1 MVDSEKVLI
10 FAQAKKTNRNMKDL
24 KQFIGIYPVS
34 KTLRF
39 ELRPIGKT
47 QEWIE
52 KNRVLEND
60 ESKAADYP
68 VVKNLIDEYHK
79 VCIRESMKNVHLD
92 WNPLK
97 EAIEDYQKTKSDEAK
112 KRLEAEQAMMR
123 KQIAAAIKDFKH
135 YKELT
140 AATPSDLITSVLP
153 EFSDNEALKSF
164 RGFASYFIGFQE
176 NRNNIY
182 SAEAISTSVPYRLVH
197 DNFPKFLSNLEV
209 YDKIKAACP
218 EVIQQASEEMQ
229 PFLDGVMIDDI
240 FSLDFYNSLLTQDG
254 IDFFNRVIGGV
265 SEEGKQK
272 YRGINEFSNLYRQQ
286 HKDLE
291 GSRKAMTMIPLFKQ
305 ILSDRETLSYIPVQ
319 INTEEELVA
328 SVCKFYEHI
337 THFKRDGKTINV
349 LNELVALL
357 SKIDSYNPDGICVT
371 ASKLT
376 DISQKIFGTW
386 SIIEEKMKEKA
397 IQLYGDISVAKN
409 KKKVDAYLSRKA
421 YCLSDL
427 CFDDELHISQ
437 YFSDLPQVLNAV
449 NGYWLQ
455 FNEWCKSDEKQKFLN
470 NPTGTDIVKSLLD
483 AMMEICHKCS
493 VLVIPEEYEVDKSFY
508 NEFIPLYEE
517 LDTLFLLYNKV
528 RNYLTRK
535 PSDVKKFK
543 LNFESPS
550 LADGWDQNKE
560 RANKAILLFKDG
572 LSYLGI
578 MNAQNMPDI
587 NQQWPTDENHY
598 SKMIYK
604 LIPGPNKMLPKVFFS
619 KKGLDTF
626 NPSRHILR
634 IKEEETFKK
643 GSSNFKLADLHDLID
658 FYKDAINRHP
668 DWSKFNFQF
677 ADTKAYEDI
686 AGFYRDIANQAYKI
700 TFSDI
705 PVWQIN
711 DWINNGQLYLFQLYN
726 KDYAE
731 GAHGRKNLHTLYWEN
746 LFTEKNLSNL
756 VLKLNGQA
764 ELFCRPQ
771 SIKKPVSHKMGS
783 KMLNRRDKS
792 GMPIPESIYRS
803 LYQFYNGKKKESEL
817 TAAEK
822 QYMDQVIVKDVT
834 HEIIKDRRYTRQEYF
849 FHVPLTFNA
858 NAEGNE
864 YINENVLNYLKDN
877 PDVNIIGID
886 RGERHLI
893 YLTLINQR
901 GEILKQKTFNVVNS
915 YNYQAKLEQREKERD
930 EARKSWDSVGKIKD
944 LKEGFLSA
952 VIHEISKMMIENNA
966 IVVLEDLNF
975 GFKRGRFKVE
985 RQVYQKF
992 EKMLIDKLNYLSF
1005 KDREADEEGGI
1016 LRGYQMA
1023 QKFVSFQRLGKQSG
1037 FLFYIPAAYTSKI
1050 DPVTGFVNHFNF
1062 NDITNAEKRK
1072 EFLMKMER
1080 IEMRNGNIEFEFDYR
1095 KFKTF
1100 QTDYQNVWTVST
1112 YGKRIVMRI
1121 DDKGYKKMVDYEP
1134 TKDIIN
1140 AFKNKGIQLTE
1151 GSNLKA
1157 MIADIEANATNAG
1170 FFGTVLYAFQKTL
1183 QMRNSNAA
1191 TEEDFILSPV
1201 ARNGRYFCSTDEANK
1216 GRDEQGNWLSKL
1228 PVDADANGAYHIALK
1243 GLYLLRN
1250 PETKKIE
1257 NEKWLQF
1264 MVEKPYLE

>member
-1 MVDSEKVLI
+1 
-10 FAQAKKTNRNMKDL
+10 MKDL
-24 KQFIGIYPVS
+24 KQFIGIYPIS

-39 ELRPIGKT
+39 ELRPVGKT

-52 KNRVLEND
+52 KNKVLEND

-68 VVKNLIDEYHK
+68 VVKKLIDEYHK
-79 VCIRESMKNVHLD
+79 VCIRESLKNVHLD

-97 EAIEDYQKTKSDEAK
+97 EAIEDYQKTKSDEAQ
-112 KRLEAEQAMMR
+112 KRLEAEQTMMR
-123 KQIAAAIKDFKH
+123 KQIAASIKDFKH

-182 SAEAISTSVPYRLVH
+182 SPDAISTGVPYRLVH

-209 YDKIKAACP
+209 YNKIKATCP
-218 EVIQQASEEMQ
+218 EIIQQASEEMQ
-229 PFLDGVMIDDI
+229 PFLEGVMIDDI

-265 SEEGKQK
+265 SEDGMQK

-286 HKDLE
+286 HKDLA
-291 GSRKAMTMIPLFKQ
+291 GSKKAMTMIPLFKQ
-305 ILSDRETLSYIPVQ
+305 ILSDRDTLSYIPAQ
-319 INTEEELVA
+319 IETEEELVT
-328 SVCKFYEHI
+328 SITQFYEHI
-337 THFKRDGKTINV
+337 THFERDGKNINV
-349 LNELVALL
+349 LNELAALL
-357 SKIDSYNPDGICVT
+357 SKIDTYNPDGICVT
-371 ASKLT
+371 ANKLT
-376 DISQKIFGTW
+376 DISQKVFGKW
-386 SIIEEKMKEKA
+386 SIIEEKLKDKA
-397 IQLYGDISVAKN
+397 IQQYGDISVAKN

-427 CFDDELHISQ
+427 CFDDEFHISQ
-437 YFSDLPQVLNAV
+437 YFSDIPQTLNAID
-449 NGYWLQ
+449 GYWLQ
-455 FNEWCKSDEKQKFLN
+455 FNEWCKNEEKQKFLN
-470 NPTGTDIVKSLLD
+470 NPTGTDVVKSLLD
-483 AMMEICHKCS
+483 AMMELSHKCS
-493 VLVIPEEYEVDKSFY
+493 VLVMPEEYEVDKSFY

-578 MNAQNMPDI
+578 MNAQKMPDI

-619 KKGLDTF
+619 KKGLETF
-626 NPSRHILR
+626 NPSRHILK

-643 GSSNFKLADLHDLID
+643 GSPNFKLADLHDLID
-658 FYKDAINRHP
+658 FYKDAINCHP

-686 AGFYRDIANQAYKI
+686 GGFYRDIADRAYKI
-700 TFSDI
+700 AFSDI

-711 DWINNGQLYLFQLYN
+711 DWIDNGQLYLFQLYN
-726 KDYAE
+726 KDYAG

-746 LFTEKNLSNL
+746 LFTDENLNNL

-771 SIKKPVSHKMGS
+771 SIKKPVTHKMGS

-849 FHVPLTFNA
+849 FHVPITFNA

-864 YINENVLNYLKDN
+864 YINENVLNYLKNN
-877 PDVNIIGID
+877 PNVNIIGID

-952 VIHEISKMMIENNA
+952 VIHEISKMMIEHNA

-1005 KDREADEEGGI
+1005 KDREAGEEGGI

-1062 NDITNAEKRK
+1062 NDITNVEKRK
-1072 EFLMKMER
+1072 DFLMKMER

-1100 QTDYQNVWTVST
+1100 QTDYQNLWTVST
-1112 YGKRIVMRI
+1112 YGKRIVMQI
-1121 DDKGYKKMVDYEP
+1121 DDKGYKQMVDYEP
-1134 TKDIIN
+1134 TKEIIN

-1151 GSNLKA
+1151 GSDLKSL
-1157 MIADIEANATNAG
+1157 IADIEVTATNAS
-1170 FFGTVLYAFQKTL
+1170 FFSTLLYAFQKTL

-1191 TEEDFILSPV
+1191 TEEDYILSPV
-1201 ARNGRYFCSTDEANK
+1201 AKDGHYFCSIDEANK
-1216 GRDEQGNWLSKL
+1216 GKDAQGNWVSNL

-1250 PETKKIE
+1250 PEKKKIE

>member
-1 MVDSEKVLI
+1 
-10 FAQAKKTNRNMKDL
+10 MKDL

-39 ELRPIGKT
+39 ELRPVGKT

-68 VVKNLIDEYHK
+68 VVKKLIDEYHK
-79 VCIRESMKNVHLD
+79 VCIRESMKDVHLD
-92 WNPLK
+92 WAPLK
-97 EAIEDYQKTKSDEAK
+97 EAMEEYQKKKSDDAK
-112 KRLEAEQAMMR
+112 KRLEAEQTMMR
-123 KQIAAAIKDFKH
+123 KRIATAIKDFRH

-182 SAEAISTSVPYRLVH
+182 SPDAISTGVPYRLVH

-209 YDKIKAACP
+209 YDKIKATCP
-218 EVIQQASEEMQ
+218 EVIQQASEEIQ
-229 PFLDGVMIDDI
+229 PFLEGVMIDDI

-265 SEEGKQK
+265 SEEDKQK

-286 HKDLE
+286 HKELA
-291 GSRKAMTMIPLFKQ
+291 GSKKALTMIPLFKQ
-305 ILSDRETLSYIPVQ
+305 ILSDRDTLSYIPAQ
-319 INTEEELVA
+319 IETENELMT
-328 SVCKFYEHI
+328 SISQFYKHI
-337 THFKRDGKTINV
+337 TYFERDGKTINV

-357 SKIDSYNPDGICVT
+357 SKIDTYNPDGICVT
-371 ASKLT
+371 ANKLT
-376 DISQKIFGTW
+376 DISQKVFGKW
-386 SIIEEKMKEKA
+386 SIIEENLKEKA
-397 IQLYGDISVAKN
+397 VQQFCDISVAKN

-427 CFDDELHISQ
+427 CFDDEFHISQ
-437 YFSDLPQVLNAV
+437 YFSDLPQTLNAIE
-449 NGYWLQ
+449 GYWLQ
-455 FNEWCKSDEKQKFLN
+455 FNEWCKNDEKQKFLN
-470 NPTGTDIVKSLLD
+470 NPAGTEVVKSLLD
-483 AMMEICHKCS
+483 AMMELSHKCS
-493 VLVIPEEYEVDKSFY
+493 VLVMPEEYEVDKSFY

-543 LNFESPS
+543 LNFETPS

-578 MNAQNMPDI
+578 MNAQNMPNL
-587 NQQWPTDENHY
+587 NQKWSADESHY
-598 SKMIYK
+598 SKMVYK

-619 KKGLDTF
+619 KKGLDIF

-643 GSSNFKLADLHDLID
+643 GSPNFKLADLHDLID
-658 FYKDAINRHP
+658 FYKDGINRHP

-711 DWINNGQLYLFQLYN
+711 DWIDNGQLYLFQLYN

-746 LFTEKNLSNL
+746 LFTDENLSNL

-901 GEILKQKTFNVVNS
+901 GEILMQKTFNVVNS

-952 VIHEISKMMIENNA
+952 VIHEICKMMIENNA

-1005 KDREADEEGGI
+1005 KDREAEEDGGI

-1050 DPVTGFVNHFNF
+1050 DPITGFVNHFNF

-1100 QTDYQNVWTVST
+1100 QTDYQNLWTVST

-1121 DDKGYKKMVDYEP
+1121 DDKGYKQMVDYEP
-1134 TKDIIN
+1134 TKDIVN
-1140 AFKNKGIQLTE
+1140 TFKNKGIQLTE
-1151 GSNLKA
+1151 GSDLKA
-1157 MIADIEANATNAG
+1157 LIADIEANATNAG
-1170 FFGTVLYAFQKTL
+1170 FFNTLLYAFQKTL

-1191 TEEDFILSPV
+1191 TEEDFIFSPV
-1201 ARNGRYFCSTDEANK
+1201 ARDGRYFCSMDEANK
-1216 GRDEQGNWLSKL
+1216 GRDAQGNWVSKL
-1228 PVDADANGAYHIALK
+1228 PIDADANGAYHIALK

>member
-1 MVDSEKVLI
+1 MY
-10 FAQAKKTNRNMKDL
+10 NL

-39 ELRPIGKT
+39 ELRPVGKT

-68 VVKNLIDEYHK
+68 VVKSLIDEYHK

-92 WNPLK
+92 WAPLK
-97 EAIEDYQKTKSDEAK
+97 EAIEDYQKTKSEEAK

-123 KQIAAAIKDFKH
+123 KRIAAAIKDFRH

-153 EFSDNEALKSF
+153 EFSNNEALKSF

-182 SAEAISTSVPYRLVH
+182 SPDAISTGVPYRLVH

-209 YDKIKAACP
+209 YDKIKATCP
-218 EVIQQASEEMQ
+218 EVIQQASEEIQ
-229 PFLDGVMIDDI
+229 PFLEGVMIDDI

-286 HKDLE
+286 HKELA
-291 GSRKAMTMIPLFKQ
+291 GSKKALTMIPLFKQ
-305 ILSDRETLSYIPVQ
+305 ILSDRDTLSYIPVQ
-319 INTEEELVA
+319 IETENELVA
-328 SVCKFYEHI
+328 CVSQFYEHI
-337 THFKRDGKTINV
+337 THFERDGKTINV
-349 LNELVALL
+349 LNELVVLL

-371 ASKLT
+371 ANKLT
-376 DISQKIFGTW
+376 DISQKIFGKW
-386 SIIEEKMKEKA
+386 SIIEEKLKEKA
-397 IQLYGDISVAKN
+397 VLQFGDISVAKN

-427 CFDDELHISQ
+427 CFDDEYHISQ
-437 YFSDLPQVLNAV
+437 YFSDMLQTLNAIE
-449 NGYWLQ
+449 GYWMQ
-455 FNEWCKSDEKQKFLN
+455 FNEWCKNDEKQKFLN
-470 NPTGTDIVKSLLD
+470 NPTGTEVVKSLLD
-483 AMMEICHKCS
+483 AMMELCHKCS
-493 VLVIPEEYEVDKSFY
+493 VLVMPEEYEVDKSFY

-587 NQQWPTDENHY
+587 NQQWPKDDNHY
-598 SKMIYK
+598 SKMVYK

-643 GSSNFKLADLHDLID
+643 GSPNFKLADLHDLID
-658 FYKDAINRHP
+658 FYKDGINRHP

-677 ADTKAYEDI
+677 TDTESYEDI

-700 TFSDI
+700 SFSDI

-711 DWINNGQLYLFQLYN
+711 DWIDNGQLYLFQLYN

-746 LFTEKNLSNL
+746 LFTDENLTSL

-771 SIKKPVSHKMGS
+771 SIKKPVSHKVGS

-817 TAAEK
+817 TTAEK

-849 FHVPLTFNA
+849 FHVPITFNA

-952 VIHEISKMMIENNA
+952 VIHEICKMMIENNA

-1005 KDREADEEGGI
+1005 KDREAGEEGGI

-1080 IEMRNGNIEFEFDYR
+1080 IEMKNGHIEFEFDYR

-1100 QTDYQNVWTVST
+1100 QTDYQNLWTVST

-1121 DDKGYKKMVDYEP
+1121 DDKGYKQMVDYEP

-1140 AFKNKGIQLTE
+1140 AFKNKGIQLSE

-1157 MIADIEANATNAG
+1157 LIADIEANAANAG
-1170 FFGTVLYAFQKTL
+1170 FFSTLLYAFQKTL

-1201 ARNGRYFCSTDEANK
+1201 ARDGHHFCSTDEADK
-1216 GRDEQGNWLSKL
+1216 GRDEQGNWVSKL

-1250 PETKKIE
+1250 RETKRIE

>member
-1 MVDSEKVLI
+1 MV
-10 FAQAKKTNRNMKDL
+10 
-24 KQFIGIYPVS
+24 
-34 KTLRF
+34 
-39 ELRPIGKT
+39 
-47 QEWIE
+47 
-52 KNRVLEND
+52 
-60 ESKAADYP
+60 
-68 VVKNLIDEYHK
+68 
-79 VCIRESMKNVHLD
+79 
-92 WNPLK
+92 
-97 EAIEDYQKTKSDEAK
+97 
-112 KRLEAEQAMMR
+112 
-123 KQIAAAIKDFKH
+123 
-135 YKELT
+135 
-140 AATPSDLITSVLP
+140 
-153 EFSDNEALKSF
+153 
-164 RGFASYFIGFQE
+164 
-176 NRNNIY
+176 
-182 SAEAISTSVPYRLVH
+182 
-197 DNFPKFLSNLEV
+197 
-209 YDKIKAACP
+209 
-218 EVIQQASEEMQ
+218 
-229 PFLDGVMIDDI
+229 
-240 FSLDFYNSLLTQDG
+240 
-254 IDFFNRVIGGV
+254 
-265 SEEGKQK
+265 
-272 YRGINEFSNLYRQQ
+272 
-286 HKDLE
+286 
-291 GSRKAMTMIPLFKQ
+291 
-305 ILSDRETLSYIPVQ
+305 
-319 INTEEELVA
+319 
-328 SVCKFYEHI
+328 
-337 THFKRDGKTINV
+337 
-349 LNELVALL
+349 
-357 SKIDSYNPDGICVT
+357 
-371 ASKLT
+371 
-376 DISQKIFGTW
+376 
-386 SIIEEKMKEKA
+386 
-397 IQLYGDISVAKN
+397 
-409 KKKVDAYLSRKA
+409 
-421 YCLSDL
+421 
-427 CFDDELHISQ
+427 
-437 YFSDLPQVLNAV
+437 
-449 NGYWLQ
+449 
-455 FNEWCKSDEKQKFLN
+455 
-470 NPTGTDIVKSLLD
+470 
-483 AMMEICHKCS
+483 
-493 VLVIPEEYEVDKSFY
+493 
-508 NEFIPLYEE
+508 
-517 LDTLFLLYNKV
+517 
-528 RNYLTRK
+528 
-535 PSDVKKFK
+535 
-543 LNFESPS
+543 
-550 LADGWDQNKE
+550 
-560 RANKAILLFKDG
+560 
-572 LSYLGI
+572 
-578 MNAQNMPDI
+578 
-587 NQQWPTDENHY
+587 
-598 SKMIYK
+598 YK

-643 GSSNFKLADLHDLID
+643 GSPNFKLADLHDLID

-711 DWINNGQLYLFQLYN
+711 DWIDYGQLYLFQLYN

-746 LFTEKNLSNL
+746 LFTDENLSNL

-1005 KDREADEEGGI
+1005 KDREAGEEGGI

-1100 QTDYQNVWTVST
+1100 QTDYQNLWTVST

-1121 DDKGYKKMVDYEP
+1121 DDKGYKQMVDYES

-1151 GSNLKA
+1151 GSDIKA
-1157 MIADIEANATNAG
+1157 LIADIEANAANAS
-1170 FFGTVLYAFQKTL
+1170 FFSTLLYAFQKTL
-1183 QMRNSNAA
+1183 QMRNSNAV

-1201 ARNGRYFCSTDEANK
+1201 ARDGHYFCSTDEANK
-1216 GRDEQGNWLSKL
+1216 GKDAQDNWVSKL

-1264 MVEKPYLE
+1264 MVEKPYLA

>member
-1 MVDSEKVLI
+1 MKNL
-10 FAQAKKTNRNMKDL
+10 KK
-24 KQFIGIYPVS
+24 FIGVYPIS

-39 ELRPIGKT
+39 ELRPVGKT

-52 KNRVLEND
+52 KNKVLEND

-68 VVKNLIDEYHK
+68 VVKKLIDEYHK

-97 EAIEDYQKTKSDEAK
+97 EAIEEYQKTKSDEAK
-112 KRLEAEQAMMR
+112 KRLETEQTMMR
-123 KQIAAAIKDFKH
+123 KQIATAIKDFKH

-182 SAEAISTSVPYRLVH
+182 SPDAISTGVPYRLVH
-197 DNFPKFLSNLEV
+197 DNFPKFISNLEV
-209 YDKIKAACP
+209 YDKIKATCP

-229 PFLDGVMIDDI
+229 PFLEGVMIDDI

-265 SEEGKQK
+265 SEEDKQK
-272 YRGINEFSNLYRQQ
+272 YRGINELVNLYRHQ
-286 HKDLE
+286 HKDLA
-291 GSRKAMTMIPLFKQ
+291 GSKKAMTMIPLFKQ
-305 ILSDRETLSYIPVQ
+305 ILSDRDTLSYIPAQ
-319 INTEEELVA
+319 IETEEELVT
-328 SVCKFYEHI
+328 SITQFYEHI
-337 THFKRDGKTINV
+337 TYFERDGKTIDV
-349 LNELVALL
+349 LNELAALL
-357 SKIDSYNPDGICVT
+357 SKIDTYNPDGICVT
-371 ASKLT
+371 ANKLT
-376 DISQKIFGTW
+376 DISQKVFGKW
-386 SIIEEKMKEKA
+386 SIIEEKLKDKA
-397 IQLYGDISVAKN
+397 IQQYGDICVAKN
-409 KKKVDAYLSRKA
+409 KKKVDAFLSRKA

-427 CFDDELHISQ
+427 CFDDEFHISQ
-437 YFSDLPQVLNAV
+437 YFSDIPQTLNAID
-449 NGYWLQ
+449 GYWLQ
-455 FNEWCKSDEKQKFLN
+455 FNEWCKNEEKQKFLN
-470 NPTGTDIVKSLLD
+470 NPTGTDVVKSLLD
-483 AMMEICHKCS
+483 AMMELSHKCS
-493 VLVIPEEYEVDKSFY
+493 VLVMPEEYEVDKSFY

-550 LADGWDQNKE
+550 LANGWDQNKE
-560 RANKAILLFKDG
+560 MKNNAILLFKNG
-572 LSYLGI
+572 KSYLGVL
-578 MNAQNMPDI
+578 NAKNKAKIKNAKCDASS
-587 NQQWPTDENHY
+587 TSY
-598 SKMIYK
+598 KKMIYK
-604 LIPGPNKMLPKVFFS
+604 LLSDPSKDLPHKIFAKGNLDVYKPSEYILEGRESGKYKKGPNFD
-619 KKGLDTF
+619 KKF
-626 NPSRHILR
+626 
-634 IKEEETFKK
+634 
-643 GSSNFKLADLHDLID
+643 LHDFID
-658 FYKDAINRHP
+658 FYKAAIAIDP
-668 DWSKFNFQF
+668 DWSKFNFKY
-677 ADTKAYEDI
+677 TPTELYEDI
-686 AGFYRDIANQAYKI
+686 GSFFSEIKKQAYKI
-700 TFSDI
+700 SFTDI
-705 PVWQIN
+705 PESQVDEWVG
-711 DWINNGQLYLFQLYN
+711 NGQLYLFQLYN

-746 LFTEKNLSNL
+746 LFTDENLNNL

-771 SIKKPVSHKMGS
+771 SIKKPVSHKVGS

-849 FHVPLTFNA
+849 FHVPITFNA
-858 NAEGNE
+858 NADGNE
-864 YINENVLNYLKDN
+864 YINENVLNYLKGN

-966 IVVLEDLNF
+966 IVVLEDLNY

-1005 KDREADEEGGI
+1005 KDREAGEEGGI

-1072 EFLMKMER
+1072 DFLMKMER
-1080 IEMRNGNIEFEFDYR
+1080 IEMRNGDIEFEFDYR

-1100 QTDYQNVWTVST
+1100 QTDYQNLWTVST
-1112 YGKRIVMRI
+1112 YGKRIVMRM
-1121 DDKGYKKMVDYEP
+1121 DDKGYKQMVDYEP
-1134 TKDIIN
+1134 TKEIIN
-1140 AFKNKGIQLTE
+1140 IFKKKGIQLTE
-1151 GSNLKA
+1151 GSDLKVL
-1157 MIADIEANATNAG
+1157 IADIEANTVNAS
-1170 FFGTVLYAFQKTL
+1170 FFNTLLYAFQKTL

-1191 TEEDFILSPV
+1191 TEEDYILSPV
-1201 ARNGRYFCSTDEANK
+1201 AKDGHYFCSTEEANK
-1216 GRDEQGNWLSKL
+1216 GRDTQGNWVSRL

>member
-1 MVDSEKVLI
+1 
-10 FAQAKKTNRNMKDL
+10 MKNL

-39 ELRPIGKT
+39 ELKPVGRT

-60 ESKAADYP
+60 ENKAADYP
-68 VVKNLIDEYHK
+68 VVKKLIDEYHK
-79 VCIRESMKNVHLD
+79 VCIRESLKNVHLD
-92 WNPLK
+92 WAPLK
-97 EAIEDYQKTKSDEAK
+97 DTIEEYQKTKSDEAK

-123 KQIAAAIKDFKH
+123 KQIATAIKDFKH

-164 RGFASYFIGFQE
+164 QGFASYFIGFQE

-182 SAEAISTSVPYRLVH
+182 SPDAISTGVPYRLVH

-209 YDKIKAACP
+209 YEKIKATCP

-229 PFLDGVMIDDI
+229 PFLEGVMIDDV

-286 HKDLE
+286 HKELAV
-291 GSRKAMTMIPLFKQ
+291 SKKALTMIPLFKQ
-305 ILSDRETLSYIPVQ
+305 ILSDRDTLSYIPDQ
-319 INTEEELVA
+319 IGTEEELVA
-328 SVCKFYEHI
+328 SICQFYEHI
-337 THFKRDGKTINV
+337 THFEHDGKTINV

-357 SKIDSYNPDGICVT
+357 SKIDTYNPDGICVS
-371 ASKLT
+371 ANKLT
-376 DISQKIFGTW
+376 DISQKVFGKW
-386 SIIEEKMKEKA
+386 SVIEEKLKEKA
-397 IQLYGDISVAKN
+397 VLQFGDISVAKN

-421 YCLSDL
+421 YCLSEL
-427 CFDDELHISQ
+427 CFDDGNN
-437 YFSDLPQVLNAV
+437 FSRYYSELPQTLNAIC
-449 NGYWLQ
+449 GYWVQ
-455 FNEWCKSDEKQKFLN
+455 FNEWCKSEEKQKFLN
-470 NPTGTDIVKSLLD
+470 NQTGTEVVKNLLD
-483 AMMEICHKCS
+483 AMMELCHKCS

-578 MNAQNMPDI
+578 MNAQNMPNL
-587 NQQWPTDENHY
+587 NQKWTTDESHY
-598 SKMIYK
+598 SKMVYK

-626 NPSRHILR
+626 NPSKHILR

-643 GSSNFKLADLHDLID
+643 GSPNFRLADLHDLID

-700 TFSDI
+700 TFSNI
-705 PVWQIN
+705 PVRQIN
-711 DWINNGQLYLFQLYN
+711 DWIDNGQLYLFQLYN

-746 LFTEKNLSNL
+746 LFTDENLSNL

-864 YINENVLNYLKDN
+864 YINENVLSYLKDN

-1005 KDREADEEGGI
+1005 KDCEPGEEGGI

-1072 EFLMKMER
+1072 DFLMMMER
-1080 IEMRNGNIEFEFDYR
+1080 IEMRNGNIEFTFDYR

-1100 QTDYQNVWTVST
+1100 QTDYQNLWTVST
-1112 YGKRIVMRI
+1112 FGKRIVMRI
-1121 DDKGYKKMVDYEP
+1121 DDKGYKQMVDYEP
-1134 TKDIIN
+1134 TKDIVN
-1140 AFKNKGIQLTE
+1140 TFKSKDIQLTE
-1151 GSNLKA
+1151 GSDLKA
-1157 MIADIEANATNAG
+1157 LIADVEANAANAS
-1170 FFGTVLYAFQKTL
+1170 FFSTLLYAFQKTL

-1201 ARNGRYFCSTDEANK
+1201 ARDGHHFCSTDEANK
-1216 GRDEQGNWLSKL
+1216 GKDAQGNWVSKL

-1250 PETKKIE
+1250 PETKIIE

-1264 MVEKPYLE
+1264 MVEKPYLV

>member
-1 MVDSEKVLI
+1 ME
-10 FAQAKKTNRNMKDL
+10 NL

-39 ELRPIGKT
+39 ELRPVGKT

-52 KNRVLEND
+52 KYKVLEND

-68 VVKNLIDEYHK
+68 VVKKLIDEYHK
-79 VCIRESMKNVHLD
+79 VCIRESMKNVRLD
-92 WNPLK
+92 WGPLK

-112 KRLEAEQAMMR
+112 KRLETEQAMMR

-182 SAEAISTSVPYRLVH
+182 SSDAISTSVPYRLVH

-209 YDKIKAACP
+209 YNKIKATCP
-218 EVIQQASEEMQ
+218 EIIQQASEEMQ
-229 PFLDGVMIDDI
+229 PFLEGVMIDDI

-272 YRGINEFSNLYRQQ
+272 YRGINELVNLYRQQ
-286 HKDLE
+286 HKEFE
-291 GSRKAMTMIPLFKQ
+291 GSKKAMTMIPLFKQ
-305 ILSDRETLSYIPVQ
+305 ILSDRDTLSYIPAQ
-319 INTEEELVA
+319 IVTEEELVA
-328 SVCKFYEHI
+328 SINQFYEHI
-337 THFKRDGKTINV
+337 THFERDGKVINI

-357 SKIDSYNPDGICVT
+357 SKIDTYNPDGICVT
-371 ASKLT
+371 ANKLT
-376 DISQKIFGTW
+376 DISQKIFGKW
-386 SIIEEKMKEKA
+386 SIIEEKLKDKA
-397 IQLYGDISVAKN
+397 IQQYGDISVAKN

-421 YCLSDL
+421 YSLSDL
-427 CFDDELHISQ
+427 CLDGEFHISR
-437 YFSDLPQVLNAV
+437 YFSDTPQTLNAI

-455 FNEWCKSDEKQKFLN
+455 FNEWCKNEEKQKFLN
-470 NPTGTDIVKSLLD
+470 NPAGTDVVKSLLD
-483 AMMEICHKCS
+483 AMMELSHKCS
-493 VLVIPEEYEVDKSFY
+493 VLVMPEEYEVDKGFY

-578 MNAQNMPDI
+578 MNAQNMPNL
-587 NQQWPTDENHY
+587 NQKWSTDESHY
-598 SKMIYK
+598 HKMVYK

-619 KKGLDTF
+619 KKGLETF

-643 GSSNFKLADLHDLID
+643 GSPNFKLADLHDLID

-668 DWSKFNFQF
+668 DWSKFNFKF
-677 ADTKAYEDI
+677 ADTKTYEDI

-705 PVWQIN
+705 PVRQIN
-711 DWINNGQLYLFQLYN
+711 EWVDNGQLYLFQLYN

-746 LFTEKNLSNL
+746 LFTDENLNNL

-771 SIKKPVSHKMGS
+771 SIKKPVSHQMGS

-817 TAAEK
+817 TAEEK

-849 FHVPLTFNA
+849 FHVPITFNA

-915 YNYQAKLEQREKERD
+915 YNYQAKLQQREKERV

-1005 KDREADEEGGI
+1005 KDRQASEDGGI

-1062 NDITNAEKRK
+1062 NDISNAEKRK

-1100 QTDYQNVWTVST
+1100 QTDYQNLWTVST

-1121 DDKGYKKMVDYEP
+1121 DDKGYKQMVDYEP
-1134 TKDIIN
+1134 TKEIIN
-1140 AFKNKGIQLTE
+1140 VFKNKGIQLTE
-1151 GSNLKA
+1151 GSDLKA
-1157 MIADIEANATNAG
+1157 LISDFEANTVNAS
-1170 FFGTVLYAFQKTL
+1170 FFNTLLYAFQKTL

-1191 TEEDFILSPV
+1191 TEEDYILSPV
-1201 ARNGRYFCSTDEANK
+1201 ARDGHYFCSTDEANK
-1216 GRDEQGNWLSKL
+1216 GKDALGNWVSRL

>member
-1 MVDSEKVLI
+1 ME
-10 FAQAKKTNRNMKDL
+10 NL

-39 ELRPIGKT
+39 ELRPVGKT

-52 KNRVLEND
+52 KNKVLDND

-68 VVKNLIDEYHK
+68 VVKKLIDEYHK

-92 WNPLK
+92 WGPLK

-112 KRLEAEQAMMR
+112 KRLEAEQTMMR

-182 SAEAISTSVPYRLVH
+182 SSDAISTSVPYRLVH

-209 YDKIKAACP
+209 YNKIKATCP
-218 EVIQQASEEMQ
+218 EIIQQASEEMQ
-229 PFLDGVMIDDI
+229 PFLEGVMIDDI

-272 YRGINEFSNLYRQQ
+272 YRGINELVNLYRQQ
-286 HKDLE
+286 HKELE
-291 GSRKAMTMIPLFKQ
+291 GSKKAMTMIPLFKQ
-305 ILSDRETLSYIPVQ
+305 ILSDRDTLSYIPAQ
-319 INTEEELVA
+319 IVTEEELVA
-328 SVCKFYEHI
+328 SINQFYERI
-337 THFKRDGKTINV
+337 THFERDGKTINI

-357 SKIDSYNPDGICVT
+357 SKIDTYNPDGICVT
-371 ASKLT
+371 ANKLT
-376 DISQKIFGTW
+376 DISQKIFGKW
-386 SIIEEKMKEKA
+386 SIIEEKLKDKA
-397 IQLYGDISVAKN
+397 IQQYGDITVAKN

-421 YCLSDL
+421 YSLSDL
-427 CFDDELHISQ
+427 CLDGEFHISR
-437 YFSDLPQVLNAV
+437 YFSDTPQTLNAI

-455 FNEWCKSDEKQKFLN
+455 FNEWCKNEEKQKFLN
-470 NPTGTDIVKSLLD
+470 NPAGTDVVKSLLD
-483 AMMEICHKCS
+483 AMMELSHKCS
-493 VLVIPEEYEVDKSFY
+493 VLVMPEEYEVDKSFY

-543 LNFESPS
+543 LNFESPT
-550 LADGWDQNKE
+550 LANGWDQNKE
-560 RANKAILLFKDG
+560 MKNNAILLFKDG
-572 LSYLGI
+572 KSYLGVL
-578 MNAQNMPDI
+578 NAKNKAKIKQTKRDASS
-587 NQQWPTDENHY
+587 TSY
-598 SKMIYK
+598 KKMIYK
-604 LIPGPNKMLPKVFFS
+604 LLSDPSKDLPHKIFAKGNYDFYKPS
-619 KKGLDTF
+619 EYILEGRESGKYKKGPTF
-626 NPSRHILR
+626 D
-634 IKEEETFKK
+634 KK
-643 GSSNFKLADLHDLID
+643 FLHDFID
-658 FYKDAINRHP
+658 FYKAAIAIDP
-668 DWSKFNFQF
+668 DWSKFNFKY
-677 ADTKAYEDI
+677 TPTELYEDI
-686 AGFYRDIANQAYKI
+686 GSFFSEIKKQAYKI
-700 TFSDI
+700 SFTDI
-705 PVWQIN
+705 PESQV
-711 DWINNGQLYLFQLYN
+711 DEWIDNGQLYLFQLYN

-746 LFTEKNLSNL
+746 LFTDENLNNL

-849 FHVPLTFNA
+849 FHVPITFNA

-901 GEILKQKTFNVVNS
+901 GEILEQKTFNVVNS
-915 YNYQAKLEQREKERD
+915 YNYQTKLQQREKERD

-1005 KDREADEEGGI
+1005 KDREASEEGGI

-1062 NDITNAEKRK
+1062 NDISNAEKRK

-1100 QTDYQNVWTVST
+1100 QTDYQNLWTVST

-1121 DDKGYKKMVDYEP
+1121 DDKGYKQMVDYEP
-1134 TKDIIN
+1134 TKEIIN
-1140 AFKNKGIQLTE
+1140 VFKNKGIQLTE
-1151 GSNLKA
+1151 GSDLKA
-1157 MIADIEANATNAG
+1157 LISEFEANTVNAS
-1170 FFGTVLYAFQKTL
+1170 FFNALLYAFQKTL

-1191 TEEDFILSPV
+1191 AEEDYILSPV
-1201 ARNGRYFCSTDEANK
+1201 ARDGHYFCSTDEANK
-1216 GRDEQGNWLSKL
+1216 GKDALGNWVSRL

>member
-1 MVDSEKVLI
+1 
-10 FAQAKKTNRNMKDL
+10 MKNL
-24 KQFIGIYPVS
+24 KQFIGVYPIS

-39 ELRPIGKT
+39 ELRPVGKT

-52 KNRVLEND
+52 KNKVLEND

-68 VVKNLIDEYHK
+68 VVKKLIDEYHK

-97 EAIEDYQKTKSDEAK
+97 EAIEEYQKTKSDEAK
-112 KRLEAEQAMMR
+112 KRLETEQTMMR
-123 KQIAAAIKDFKH
+123 KQIATAIKDFKH

-182 SAEAISTSVPYRLVH
+182 SPDAISTGVPYRLVH

-209 YDKIKAACP
+209 YDKIKATCP

-229 PFLDGVMIDDI
+229 PFLEGVMIDDI

-265 SEEGKQK
+265 SEEDKQK
-272 YRGINEFSNLYRQQ
+272 YRGINELVNLYRQQ
-286 HKDLE
+286 HKDLA
-291 GSRKAMTMIPLFKQ
+291 GSKRAMTMIPLFKQ
-305 ILSDRETLSYIPVQ
+305 ILSDRDTLSYIPAQ
-319 INTEEELVA
+319 IETEEELVT
-328 SVCKFYEHI
+328 SITQFYEHI
-337 THFKRDGKTINV
+337 THFERDGKTIDV
-349 LNELVALL
+349 LNELAALL
-357 SKIDSYNPDGICVT
+357 SKIDTYNPDGICVT
-371 ASKLT
+371 ANKLT
-376 DISQKIFGTW
+376 DISQKVFGKW
-386 SIIEEKMKEKA
+386 SIIEEKLKDKA
-397 IQLYGDISVAKN
+397 IQQYGDISVAKN

-427 CFDDELHISQ
+427 CFDDEFHISQ
-437 YFSDLPQVLNAV
+437 YFSDIPPTLNAID
-449 NGYWLQ
+449 GYWLQ
-455 FNEWCKSDEKQKFLN
+455 FNEWCKNEEKQKFLN
-470 NPTGTDIVKSLLD
+470 NPTGTDVVKSLLD
-483 AMMEICHKCS
+483 AMMELSHKCS
-493 VLVIPEEYEVDKSFY
+493 VLVMPEEYEVDKSFY
-508 NEFIPLYEE
+508 NVFIPLYEE

-550 LADGWDQNKE
+550 LANGWDQNKE
-560 RANKAILLFKDG
+560 MKNNAILLFKNG
-572 LSYLGI
+572 KSYLGVL
-578 MNAQNMPDI
+578 NAKNKAKIKNAKCDASS
-587 NQQWPTDENHY
+587 TSY
-598 SKMIYK
+598 KKMIYK
-604 LIPGPNKMLPKVFFS
+604 LLSDPSKDLPHKIFAKGNLDVYKPS
-619 KKGLDTF
+619 EYILEGRESGKYKKG
-626 NPSRHILR
+626 PS
-634 IKEEETFKK
+634 FDKK
-643 GSSNFKLADLHDLID
+643 FLYDFID
-658 FYKDAINRHP
+658 FYKAAIAIDP
-668 DWSKFNFQF
+668 DWSKFNFKY
-677 ADTKAYEDI
+677 TPTELYEDI
-686 AGFYRDIANQAYKI
+686 GSFFSEIKKQAYKI
-700 TFSDI
+700 SFTDI
-705 PVWQIN
+705 PESQVDEWVG
-711 DWINNGQLYLFQLYN
+711 NGQLYLFQLYN

-746 LFTEKNLSNL
+746 LFTDENLNNL

-771 SIKKPVSHKMGS
+771 SIKKPVSHKVGS

-849 FHVPLTFNA
+849 FHVPITFNA
-858 NAEGNE
+858 NADGNE
-864 YINENVLNYLKDN
+864 YINENVLNYLKGN

-966 IVVLEDLNF
+966 IVVLEDLNY

-1005 KDREADEEGGI
+1005 KDREAGEEGGI

-1072 EFLMKMER
+1072 DFLMKMER
-1080 IEMRNGNIEFEFDYR
+1080 IEMRNGDIEFEFDYR

-1100 QTDYQNVWTVST
+1100 QTDYQNLWTVST
-1112 YGKRIVMRI
+1112 YGKRIVMRM
-1121 DDKGYKKMVDYEP
+1121 DDKGYKQMVDYEP
-1134 TKDIIN
+1134 TKEIIN
-1140 AFKNKGIQLTE
+1140 VFKKKGIQLTE
-1151 GSNLKA
+1151 GSDLKVL
-1157 MIADIEANATNAG
+1157 IADIEANTVNAS
-1170 FFGTVLYAFQKTL
+1170 FFNTLLYAFQKTL

-1191 TEEDFILSPV
+1191 TEEDYILSPV
-1201 ARNGRYFCSTDEANK
+1201 AKDGHYFCSTEEANK
-1216 GRDEQGNWLSKL
+1216 GRDTQGNWVSKL
-1228 PVDADANGAYHIALK
+1228 PVDADGNGAYHIALK

-1250 PETKKIE
+1250 PEKKKIE

-1264 MVEKPYLE
+1264 MVQKPYLE

>member
-1 MVDSEKVLI
+1 ME
-10 FAQAKKTNRNMKDL
+10 NL

-39 ELRPIGKT
+39 ELRPVGKT

-52 KNRVLEND
+52 KYKVLEND

-68 VVKNLIDEYHK
+68 VVKKLIDEYHK
-79 VCIRESMKNVHLD
+79 VCIRESMKNVRLD
-92 WNPLK
+92 WGPLK

-112 KRLEAEQAMMR
+112 KRLETEQAMMR

-182 SAEAISTSVPYRLVH
+182 SSDAISTSVPYRLVH

-209 YDKIKAACP
+209 YNKIEATCP
-218 EVIQQASEEMQ
+218 EIIQQASEEMQ
-229 PFLDGVMIDDI
+229 PFLEGVMIDDI

-272 YRGINEFSNLYRQQ
+272 YRGINELVNLYRQQ
-286 HKDLE
+286 HKEFE
-291 GSRKAMTMIPLFKQ
+291 GSKKAMTMIPLFKQ
-305 ILSDRETLSYIPVQ
+305 ILSDRDTLSYIPAQ
-319 INTEEELVA
+319 IVTEEELVA
-328 SVCKFYEHI
+328 SINQFYEHI
-337 THFKRDGKTINV
+337 THFERDGKVINI
-349 LNELVALL
+349 LNDLVALL
-357 SKIDSYNPDGICVT
+357 SKIDTYNPDGICVT
-371 ASKLT
+371 ANKLT
-376 DISQKIFGTW
+376 DISQKIYGKW
-386 SIIEEKMKEKA
+386 SIIEEKLKDKA
-397 IQLYGDISVAKN
+397 ILQYGDISVAKN

-421 YCLSDL
+421 YSLSDL
-427 CFDDELHISQ
+427 CLDGEFHISR
-437 YFSDLPQVLNAV
+437 YFSDTPQTLNAI

-455 FNEWCKSDEKQKFLN
+455 FNEWCKNEEKQKFLN
-470 NPTGTDIVKSLLD
+470 NPAGTDVVKSLLD
-483 AMMEICHKCS
+483 AMMELSHKCS
-493 VLVIPEEYEVDKSFY
+493 VLVMPEEYEVDKGFY

-578 MNAQNMPDI
+578 MNAQNMPNL
-587 NQQWPTDENHY
+587 NQKWSTDESHY
-598 SKMIYK
+598 HKMVYK

-619 KKGLDTF
+619 KKGLETF

-643 GSSNFKLADLHDLID
+643 GSPSFKLADLHDLID

-668 DWSKFNFQF
+668 DWSKFNFKF
-677 ADTKAYEDI
+677 ADTKTYEDI
-686 AGFYRDIANQAYKI
+686 AGFYRDIANQAYRI

-705 PVWQIN
+705 PVRQIN
-711 DWINNGQLYLFQLYN
+711 EWIDNGQLYLFQLYN

-746 LFTEKNLSNL
+746 LFTDENLSNL

-817 TAAEK
+817 TAEEK

-849 FHVPLTFNA
+849 FHVPITFNA

-915 YNYQAKLEQREKERD
+915 YNYQAKLQQREKERV

-1005 KDREADEEGGI
+1005 KDRQASEDGGI

-1062 NDITNAEKRK
+1062 NDISNAEKRK

-1100 QTDYQNVWTVST
+1100 QTDYQNLWTVST

-1121 DDKGYKKMVDYEP
+1121 DDKGYKQMVDYEP
-1134 TKDIIN
+1134 TKEIIN
-1140 AFKNKGIQLTE
+1140 VFKNKGIQLTE
-1151 GSNLKA
+1151 GSDLKA
-1157 MIADIEANATNAG
+1157 LISDFEANTVNAS
-1170 FFGTVLYAFQKTL
+1170 FFNTLLYAFQKTL

-1191 TEEDFILSPV
+1191 TEEDYILSPV
-1201 ARNGRYFCSTDEANK
+1201 ARDGHYFCSIDEANK
-1216 GRDEQGNWLSKL
+1216 GRDTQGDWVSRL

-1250 PETKKIE
+1250 QETKKIE

>member
-1 MVDSEKVLI
+1 
-10 FAQAKKTNRNMKDL
+10 MKDL

-39 ELRPIGKT
+39 ELRPVGKT

-60 ESKAADYP
+60 EIKAADYP
-68 VVKNLIDEYHK
+68 VVKKLIDEYHK

-92 WNPLK
+92 WSPLK

-112 KRLEAEQAMMR
+112 KRLEAEQTMMR
-123 KQIAAAIKDFKH
+123 KQIATAIKDFKH

-182 SAEAISTSVPYRLVH
+182 SPDAISTGVPYRLVH
-197 DNFPKFLSNLEV
+197 ENFPKFLSNLEV
-209 YDKIKAACP
+209 YDKIKTTCP
-218 EVIQQASEEMQ
+218 EVIQQASEEMK
-229 PFLDGVMIDDI
+229 PFLEGVMIDDI

-286 HKDLE
+286 HTELT
-291 GSRKAMTMIPLFKQ
+291 GSKKTITMIPLFKQ
-305 ILSDRETLSYIPVQ
+305 ILSDRETLSYIPEQ
-319 INTEEELVA
+319 IKTDKELEA
-328 SVCKFYEHI
+328 SICQFHNHMSSCEI
-337 THFKRDGKTINV
+337 DGKKVNV
-349 LNELVALL
+349 VRNLSVLL
-357 SKIDSYNPDGICVT
+357 QVIDVYRPDGICI
-371 ASKLT
+371 AANKLSEV
-376 DISQKIFGTW
+376 SQKVFGKW
-386 SIIEEKMKEKA
+386 NYIEEKLKERA
-397 IQLYGDISVAKN
+397 VELYGDISVAKN
-409 KKKVDAYLSRKA
+409 KKKIDAFLSRKA
-421 YCLSDL
+421 YSLSDL
-427 CFDDELHISQ
+427 CFDDEFRFSL
-437 YFSDLPQVLNAV
+437 YFSDLEQIINAI
-449 NGYWLQ
+449 NGHWVQ
-455 FNEWCKSDEKQKFLN
+455 FIMWCDNDEKQKFLN
-470 NPTGTDIVKSLLD
+470 NPMGTEVVKSLLD
-483 AMMEICHKCS
+483 AFMELCHKCS
-493 VLVIPEEYEVDKSFY
+493 VLVVPEEYEVDKSFY

-528 RNYLTRK
+528 RNYLTQK

-543 LNFESPS
+543 LNFETPS

-578 MNAQNMPDI
+578 MNAQNMPNL
-587 NQQWPTDENHY
+587 NQKWPADESHY
-598 SKMIYK
+598 SKMVYK

-643 GSSNFKLADLHDLID
+643 GSPNFKLADLHDLID
-658 FYKDAINRHP
+658 FYKDAIDRHP
-668 DWSKFNFQF
+668 DWSKFNFLF
-677 ADTKAYEDI
+677 ADTNAYEDI
-686 AGFYRDIANQAYKI
+686 AAFYRDIANQAYKI

-711 DWINNGQLYLFQLYN
+711 DWIDNGQLYLFQLYN

-746 LFTEKNLSNL
+746 LFTDENLSNL

-1005 KDREADEEGGI
+1005 KDREAGEEGGI

-1023 QKFVSFQRLGKQSG
+1023 QKFISFQRLGKQSG

-1080 IEMRNGNIEFEFDYR
+1080 IEMKNGNIEFTFDYR

-1100 QTDYQNVWTVST
+1100 QTDYQNLWTVST
-1112 YGKRIVMRI
+1112 FGKRIVMRI
-1121 DDKGYKKMVDYEP
+1121 DDKGYKQMLDYEP
-1134 TKDIIN
+1134 TKDIVN
-1140 AFKNKGIQLTE
+1140 VFKNKGIQLAE

-1157 MIADIEANATNAG
+1157 LIADIEANAANAS
-1170 FFGTVLYAFQKTL
+1170 FFNTLLYAFQKTL
-1183 QMRNSNAA
+1183 QMRNSDAA

-1201 ARNGRYFCSTDEANK
+1201 ARDGHQFCSTDEANK
-1216 GRDEQGNWLSKL
+1216 GKDAQGNWVSKL

>member
-1 MVDSEKVLI
+1 
-10 FAQAKKTNRNMKDL
+10 MKDL

-39 ELRPIGKT
+39 ELRPVGKT

-68 VVKNLIDEYHK
+68 VVKKLIDEYHK

-92 WNPLK
+92 WAPLK
-97 EAIEDYQKTKSDEAK
+97 EAIEEYQKTKSDDAK

-123 KQIAAAIKDFKH
+123 KRIATAIKDFRH

-182 SAEAISTSVPYRLVH
+182 SPDAISTGVPYRLVH

-209 YDKIKAACP
+209 YDKIKATCP
-218 EVIQQASEEMQ
+218 EVIQQASEEIQ
-229 PFLDGVMIDDI
+229 PFLEGVMIDDI

-286 HKDLE
+286 HKELA
-291 GSRKAMTMIPLFKQ
+291 GSKKALTMIPLFKQ
-305 ILSDRETLSYIPVQ
+305 ILSDRDTLSYIPVQ
-319 INTEEELVA
+319 IETEHELVT
-328 SVCKFYEHI
+328 SISQFYKHI
-337 THFKRDGKTINV
+337 THFERDGKTINV
-349 LNELVALL
+349 LNELVTLL
-357 SKIDSYNPDGICVT
+357 SKIDTYNPDGICVT
-371 ASKLT
+371 ANKLT
-376 DISQKIFGTW
+376 DISQKVFGKW
-386 SIIEEKMKEKA
+386 SIIEEKLKEKA
-397 IQLYGDISVAKN
+397 IQQYGDISVAKN

-427 CFDDELHISQ
+427 CFDDEFHISK
-437 YFSDLPQVLNAV
+437 YFSDLPQVLNAIS
-449 NGYWLQ
+449 GYWLQ
-455 FNEWCKSDEKQKFLN
+455 FDEWCKSDEKQKFLN
-470 NPTGTDIVKSLLD
+470 NPTGTDVVKSLLD
-483 AMMEICHKCS
+483 AMMELCHKCS
-493 VLVIPEEYEVDKSFY
+493 VLVMPEEYEVDKSFY

-517 LDTLFLLYNKV
+517 IDTLFLLYNKV

-587 NQQWPTDENHY
+587 NQQWPKDESHY
-598 SKMIYK
+598 RKMVYK

-643 GSSNFKLADLHDLID
+643 GSPHFKLADLHDLID

-677 ADTKAYEDI
+677 SDTNAYEDI

-705 PVWQIN
+705 PVWQIY
-711 DWINNGQLYLFQLYN
+711 DWIDNGQLYLFQLYN

-746 LFTEKNLSNL
+746 LFTDENLSNL

-771 SIKKPVSHKMGS
+771 SIKKPISHKMGS

-849 FHVPLTFNA
+849 FHVPITFNA

-1005 KDREADEEGGI
+1005 KDREAGEEGGI

-1072 EFLMKMER
+1072 DFLMKMER
-1080 IEMRNGNIEFEFDYR
+1080 IEMKNGNIEFEFDYR

-1121 DDKGYKKMVDYEP
+1121 DDKGYKQMVDYEP

-1140 AFKNKGIQLTE
+1140 AFKNKSIQLTE
-1151 GSNLKA
+1151 GSDLKA
-1157 MIADIEANATNAG
+1157 LIADIEANATNAS
-1170 FFGTVLYAFQKTL
+1170 FYSTLLYAFQKSL
-1183 QMRNSNAA
+1183 QMRNSNAV

-1201 ARNGRYFCSTDEANK
+1201 ARDEHYFCSIDEANK
-1216 GRDEQGNWLSKL
+1216 GKDAQGNWVSKL

>member
-1 MVDSEKVLI
+1 
-10 FAQAKKTNRNMKDL
+10 MKNL

-47 QEWIE
+47 QEWID
-52 KNRVLEND
+52 KNKVLEND
-60 ESKAADYP
+60 ENKAADYP
-68 VVKNLIDEYHK
+68 VVKKLIDDYHK
-79 VCIRESMKNVHLD
+79 VCIRESLKSVHYD
-92 WNPLK
+92 WTQLK
-97 EAIEDYQKTKSDEAK
+97 EAIEDFQKTKSDEAK
-112 KRLEAEQAMMR
+112 KRLEAEQTMMR

-153 EFSDNEALKSF
+153 EYSDDEALKSF
-164 RGFASYFIGFQE
+164 HGFASYFIGFQE

-182 SAEAISTSVPYRLVH
+182 SPDAISTGVPYRLVH

-209 YDKIKAACP
+209 YHTIKNTCP
-218 EVIQQASEEMQ
+218 EVIQQASEEML
-229 PFLDGVMIDDI
+229 PFLEGVMIDDI

-286 HKDLE
+286 HTELA
-291 GSRKAMTMIPLFKQ
+291 GSKKAMTMIPLFKQ
-305 ILSDRETLSYIPVQ
+305 ILSDRESLSYIPEQ
-319 INTEEELVA
+319 IKTDKELET
-328 SVCKFYEHI
+328 SICQFHNHMSSCEI
-337 THFKRDGKTINV
+337 DGKKVNV
-349 LNELVALL
+349 VRNLSVLL
-357 SKIDSYNPDGICVT
+357 QVIDVYRPDGICIA
-371 ASKLT
+371 ASKLSEV
-376 DISQKIFGTW
+376 SQKVFGKW
-386 SIIEEKMKEKA
+386 SYIEEKLKERA
-397 IQLYGDISVAKN
+397 IELYGDISVAKN
-409 KKKVDAYLSRKA
+409 KKKIDAFLSRKA
-421 YCLSDL
+421 YSLSDL
-427 CFDDELHISQ
+427 CFDDESRFSL
-437 YFSDLPQVLNAV
+437 YFSDLEQIINAI
-449 NGYWLQ
+449 NGHWVQ
-455 FNEWCKSDEKQKFLN
+455 FIMWCDNDEKHKFLN
-470 NPTGTDIVKSLLD
+470 NPMGTEVVKSLLD
-483 AMMEICHKCS
+483 AFMELCHKCS
-493 VLVIPEEYEVDKSFY
+493 VLVVPEEYEVDKSFY
-508 NEFIPLYEE
+508 NEFIPLYQE

-528 RNYLTRK
+528 RNYLTQK

-543 LNFESPS
+543 LNFETPS

-578 MNAQNMPDI
+578 MNAQNMPNL
-587 NQQWPTDENHY
+587 NQKWPADESHY
-598 SKMIYK
+598 SKMVYK

-643 GSSNFKLADLHDLID
+643 GSPNFKLADLHDLID
-658 FYKDAINRHP
+658 FYKDGINRHP

-711 DWINNGQLYLFQLYN
+711 EWIDNGQLYLFQLYN

-746 LFTEKNLSNL
+746 LFTDENLSNL

-771 SIKKPVSHKMGS
+771 SIKKPVSHKIGS

-952 VIHEISKMMIENNA
+952 AIHEISKMMIENNA

-1005 KDREADEEGGI
+1005 KDREAGEEGGI
-1016 LRGYQMA
+1016 LRGYQLA

-1072 EFLMKMER
+1072 AFLMKMER
-1080 IEMRNGNIEFEFDYR
+1080 IEMRNGHIEFEFDYR

-1100 QTDYQNVWTVST
+1100 QTDFQNLWTVST

-1121 DDKGYKKMVDYEP
+1121 DDKGYKQMVDYEP
-1134 TKDIIN
+1134 TKDIVN
-1140 AFKNKGIQLTE
+1140 AFKNKGIQLIE
-1151 GSNLKA
+1151 GSDLKEL
-1157 MIADIEANATNAG
+1157 IADIEANAANAS
-1170 FFGTVLYAFQKTL
+1170 FFSTLLYAFQKTL
-1183 QMRNSNAA
+1183 QMRNSNAV

-1201 ARNGRYFCSTDEANK
+1201 ARDGHYFCSTDEANK
-1216 GRDEQGNWLSKL
+1216 GKDAQGNWLSKL

-1250 PETKKIE
+1250 SETKKIE

>member
-1 MVDSEKVLI
+1 M
-10 FAQAKKTNRNMKDL
+10 NNL

-39 ELRPIGKT
+39 ELRPVGKT

-68 VVKNLIDEYHK
+68 VVKKLIDEYHK
-79 VCIRESMKNVHLD
+79 VCIRESMKNIHLD
-92 WNPLK
+92 WVPLK
-97 EAIEDYQKTKSDEAK
+97 EAIEEYQKTKSDEAK
-112 KRLEAEQAMMR
+112 KRLETNQAMMR

-135 YKELT
+135 YKALT

-182 SAEAISTSVPYRLVH
+182 SPDAISTGVPYRLIH

-209 YDKIKAACP
+209 YNKIKATCP
-218 EVIQQASEEMQ
+218 EVILQASEEMQ
-229 PFLDGVMIDDI
+229 PFLEGVMIDDI

-265 SEEGKQK
+265 SEEDKQK

-286 HKDLE
+286 HKEFE
-291 GSRKAMTMIPLFKQ
+291 GSKKAMTMIPLFKQ
-305 ILSDRETLSYIPVQ
+305 ILSDRDTLSYIPAQ
-319 INTEEELVA
+319 IETEEELVT
-328 SVCKFYEHI
+328 SISQFYEHI
-337 THFKRDGKTINV
+337 THFERDGKNINV
-349 LNELVALL
+349 LNELAALL
-357 SKIDSYNPDGICVT
+357 SKIDTYNPDGICVT
-371 ASKLT
+371 ANKLT
-376 DISQKIFGTW
+376 DISQKIFGKW
-386 SIIEEKMKEKA
+386 SIIEEKLKDKA
-397 IQLYGDISVAKN
+397 IQQYGDISVAKN

-421 YCLSDL
+421 YCLSEL
-427 CFDDELHISQ
+427 CFDDEFQISQ
-437 YFSDLPQVLNAV
+437 YFSDIPQTLNAID
-449 NGYWLQ
+449 GYWLQ
-455 FNEWCKSDEKQKFLN
+455 FNEWCKNEEKQKFLN
-470 NPTGTDIVKSLLD
+470 NPTGTDVVKSLLD
-483 AMMEICHKCS
+483 AMMELSHKCS
-493 VLVIPEEYEVDKSFY
+493 VLVMPEEYEVDKSFY

-528 RNYLTRK
+528 RNFLTRK

-543 LNFESPS
+543 LNFESPT
-550 LADGWDQNKE
+550 LANGWDQNKE
-560 RANKAILLFKDG
+560 MKNNAILLFKDG
-572 LSYLGI
+572 KSYLAVL
-578 MNAQNMPDI
+578 NAKNKAKIKNAKCDASSSS
-587 NQQWPTDENHY
+587 Y
-598 SKMIYK
+598 KKMIYK
-604 LIPGPNKMLPKVFFS
+604 LLSDPSKDLPHKIFAKGNLDVYKPSEYILEGRELGKYKKGPNFD
-619 KKGLDTF
+619 KKF
-626 NPSRHILR
+626 
-634 IKEEETFKK
+634 
-643 GSSNFKLADLHDLID
+643 LHDFID
-658 FYKDAINRHP
+658 FYKAAIAIDP
-668 DWSKFNFQF
+668 DWSKFNFKY
-677 ADTKAYEDI
+677 TPTESYEDI
-686 AGFYRDIANQAYKI
+686 GSFFSEIKKQAYKI
-700 TFSDI
+700 SFTDI
-705 PVWQIN
+705 PESQVDEWV
-711 DWINNGQLYLFQLYN
+711 DNGQLYLFQLYN

-746 LFTEKNLSNL
+746 LFTDENLSNL

-764 ELFCRPQ
+764 ELFCRPK
-771 SIKKPVSHKMGS
+771 SIRKPVSHKVGS

-803 LYQFYNGKKKESEL
+803 LYQFYNGKKNESEL

-849 FHVPLTFNA
+849 FHVPITFNA

-901 GEILKQKTFNVVNS
+901 GEIIKQKTFNVVNS

-966 IVVLEDLNF
+966 IVILEDLNL

-1005 KDREADEEGGI
+1005 KDREAGEEGGV

-1062 NDITNAEKRK
+1062 NDITNTEKRK

-1100 QTDYQNVWTVST
+1100 QTDYQNLWTVST

-1121 DDKGYKKMVDYEP
+1121 NDKGYKQMMDYEP
-1134 TKDIIN
+1134 TKEIIN
-1140 AFKNKGIQLTE
+1140 AFKKKGIQLSE
-1151 GSNLKA
+1151 GSDLKSL
-1157 MIADIEANATNAG
+1157 IADIEVTATNAN
-1170 FFGTVLYAFQKTL
+1170 FFGTLLYAFQKTL

-1201 ARNGRYFCSTDEANK
+1201 ARDGHYFCSTDEANK
-1216 GRDEQGNWLSKL
+1216 GRDTQGNWISKL

-1250 PETKKIE
+1250 SETKKIE

>member
-1 MVDSEKVLI
+1 
-10 FAQAKKTNRNMKDL
+10 MKDL

-47 QEWIE
+47 QQWIE

-68 VVKNLIDEYHK
+68 VVKKLIDEYHK

-97 EAIEDYQKTKSDEAK
+97 GAIEDYQKTKSDEAK

-123 KQIAAAIKDFKH
+123 KHLAAAIKDFKH

-182 SAEAISTSVPYRLVH
+182 SPDAISTGVPYRLVH

-209 YDKIKAACP
+209 YDKIKTTCP

-229 PFLDGVMIDDI
+229 PFLEGVMIDDI

-286 HKDLE
+286 HKELE
-291 GSRKAMTMIPLFKQ
+291 GSKKAMTMIPLFKQ
-305 ILSDRETLSYIPVQ
+305 ILSDRETLSYIPEQ

-337 THFKRDGKTINV
+337 THFERDGKTINV

-357 SKIDSYNPDGICVT
+357 SKIDSYNPDGICVV

-376 DISQKIFGTW
+376 DISQKIFGKW
-386 SIIEEKMKEKA
+386 SIIEEKLKEKA
-397 IQLYGDISVAKN
+397 MQQYGDISLAKN

-421 YCLSDL
+421 YCLSDM
-427 CFDDELHISQ
+427 CFDDELRISQ
-437 YFSDLPQVLNAV
+437 YFSDLPQTLNAIS
-449 NGYWLQ
+449 GYWLQ
-455 FNEWCKSDEKQKFLN
+455 FNEWCKGDEKQKFLN
-470 NPTGTDIVKSLLD
+470 NPTGTDVVKSLLD
-483 AMMEICHKCS
+483 AMMELCHKCS

-598 SKMIYK
+598 SKMVYK

-634 IKEEETFKK
+634 IREEETFKK
-643 GSSNFKLADLHDLID
+643 GSPNFKLADLHDLIN

-668 DWSKFNFQF
+668 DWSKFNFRF

-686 AGFYRDIANQAYKI
+686 AGFYRDIASQAYKI

-711 DWINNGQLYLFQLYN
+711 DWIDNGQLYLFQLYN

-746 LFTEKNLSNL
+746 LFTDENLSNL

-803 LYQFYNGKKKESEL
+803 LYQFYNGKKKENEL

-877 PDVNIIGID
+877 PDINIIGID

-1005 KDREADEEGGI
+1005 KDREAGEEGGI

-1072 EFLMKMER
+1072 EFLMKIER

-1100 QTDYQNVWTVST
+1100 QTDYQNLWTVST

-1121 DDKGYKKMVDYEP
+1121 DDKGYKQMVDYEP
-1134 TKDIIN
+1134 TKDIVK
-1140 AFKNKGIQLTE
+1140 AFKNKGIQLSE
-1151 GSNLKA
+1151 GSDLKA
-1157 MIADIEANATNAG
+1157 IIADIEANAANAS
-1170 FFGTVLYAFQKTL
+1170 FFSTLLYAFQKTL
-1183 QMRNSNAA
+1183 QMRNSNAV

-1201 ARNGRYFCSTDEANK
+1201 AKDGHYFCSTDEANK
-1216 GRDEQGNWLSKL
+1216 GRDTQGNWVSKL

>member
-1 MVDSEKVLI
+1 
-10 FAQAKKTNRNMKDL
+10 MKNL
-24 KQFIGIYPVS
+24 KQFIGVYPIS

-39 ELRPIGKT
+39 ELRPVGKT

-52 KNRVLEND
+52 KNKVLEND

-68 VVKNLIDEYHK
+68 VVKKLIDEYHK

-97 EAIEDYQKTKSDEAK
+97 EAIEEYQKTKSDEAK
-112 KRLEAEQAMMR
+112 RSLETEQTMMR
-123 KQIAAAIKDFKH
+123 KQIATAIKDFKH

-182 SAEAISTSVPYRLVH
+182 SPDAISTGVPYRLVH

-209 YDKIKAACP
+209 YDKIKATCP

-229 PFLDGVMIDDI
+229 PFLEGVMIDDI

-265 SEEGKQK
+265 SEDGMQK

-286 HKDLE
+286 HKDLA
-291 GSRKAMTMIPLFKQ
+291 GSKKALTMIPLFKQ
-305 ILSDRETLSYIPVQ
+305 ILSDRDTLSYIPAQ
-319 INTEEELVA
+319 IETEEELVT
-328 SVCKFYEHI
+328 SITQFYEHI
-337 THFKRDGKTINV
+337 THFERDGKTINV
-349 LNELVALL
+349 LIELEALL
-357 SKIDSYNPDGICVT
+357 SKIDTYNPDGICVT
-371 ASKLT
+371 ANKLT
-376 DISQKIFGTW
+376 DISQKVFGKW
-386 SIIEEKMKEKA
+386 SIIEEKLKDKA
-397 IQLYGDISVAKN
+397 IQQYGDISVAKN

-427 CFDDELHISQ
+427 CFDDEFHISQ
-437 YFSDLPQVLNAV
+437 YFSDIPQTLNAID
-449 NGYWLQ
+449 GYWLQ
-455 FNEWCKSDEKQKFLN
+455 FNEWCKNEEKQKFLN

-483 AMMEICHKCS
+483 AMMELSHKCS
-493 VLVIPEEYEVDKSFY
+493 VLVMPEEYEVDKCFY

-517 LDTLFLLYNKV
+517 VDKLFLLYNKV

-543 LNFESPS
+543 LNFESPT
-550 LADGWDQNKE
+550 LANGWDQNKE
-560 RANKAILLFKDG
+560 MKNNAILLFKNG
-572 LSYLGI
+572 KSYLGVL
-578 MNAQNMPDI
+578 NAKNKAKIKKAKCDASS
-587 NQQWPTDENHY
+587 TSY
-598 SKMIYK
+598 KKMIYK
-604 LIPGPNKMLPKVFFS
+604 LLSDPSKDLPHKIFAKGNLDVYKPS
-619 KKGLDTF
+619 EYILEGRESGKYKKG
-626 NPSRHILR
+626 PS
-634 IKEEETFKK
+634 FDKK
-643 GSSNFKLADLHDLID
+643 FLHDFID
-658 FYKDAINRHP
+658 FYKAAIAIDP
-668 DWSKFNFQF
+668 DWSKFNFKY
-677 ADTKAYEDI
+677 TPTELYEDI
-686 AGFYRDIANQAYKI
+686 GSFFSEIKKQAYKI
-700 TFSDI
+700 SFTDI
-705 PVWQIN
+705 PESQVDEWV
-711 DWINNGQLYLFQLYN
+711 DNGQLYLFQLYN

-746 LFTEKNLSNL
+746 LFTDENLNNL

-771 SIKKPVSHKMGS
+771 SIKKPVSHKVGS
-783 KMLNRRDKS
+783 RMLNRRDKS

-803 LYQFYNGKKKESEL
+803 LYQFYNGRRKESEL

-822 QYMDQVIVKDVT
+822 QYMNQVIVKDVT

-849 FHVPLTFNA
+849 FHVPITFNA
-858 NAEGNE
+858 NADGNE

-952 VIHEISKMMIENNA
+952 VIHEISKMMIEHNA

-1005 KDREADEEGGI
+1005 KDREAGEEGGI

-1100 QTDYQNVWTVST
+1100 QTDYQNLWTVST
-1112 YGKRIVMRI
+1112 YGKRIVMRM
-1121 DDKGYKKMVDYEP
+1121 DDKGYKQMVDYEP
-1134 TKDIIN
+1134 TKEIIN
-1140 AFKNKGIQLTE
+1140 AFKNKGIQLSE
-1151 GSNLKA
+1151 GSDLKVL
-1157 MIADIEANATNAG
+1157 IVDIEANAVNAS
-1170 FFGTVLYAFQKTL
+1170 FFNTLLYAFQKTL

-1191 TEEDFILSPV
+1191 TEEDYILSPV
-1201 ARNGRYFCSTDEANK
+1201 AKDGHYFCSIDEANK
-1216 GRDEQGNWLSKL
+1216 GRDTKGDWVSKL

-1250 PETKKIE
+1250 PEKKKIE

-1264 MVEKPYLE
+1264 MVQKPYLE

>member
-1 MVDSEKVLI
+1 
-10 FAQAKKTNRNMKDL
+10 MKNL

-39 ELRPIGKT
+39 ELKPIGRT

-68 VVKNLIDEYHK
+68 VVKKLIDEYHM
-79 VCIRESMKNVHLD
+79 VCILESMKNVHLD
-92 WNPLK
+92 WAPLK

-112 KRLEAEQAMMR
+112 KRLEAEQTMMR

-164 RGFASYFIGFQE
+164 QGFASYFIGFQE

-182 SAEAISTSVPYRLVH
+182 SPDAISTGVPYRLVH

-209 YDKIKAACP
+209 YDKIKATCP
-218 EVIQQASEEMQ
+218 EVIQQASEEMR
-229 PFLDGVMIDDI
+229 PFLEGVLIDDI

-286 HKDLE
+286 HKELAV
-291 GSRKAMTMIPLFKQ
+291 SKKALTMMPLFKQ
-305 ILSDRETLSYIPVQ
+305 ILSDRDTLSYIPAQ
-319 INTEEELVA
+319 IETEEELVA
-328 SVCKFYEHI
+328 SIVQFYEHI
-337 THFKRDGKTINV
+337 THFERDGKTINV

-357 SKIDSYNPDGICVT
+357 SKIDTYNPDGICVT
-371 ASKLT
+371 ANKLT
-376 DISQKIFGTW
+376 DISQKLFGKW
-386 SIIEEKMKEKA
+386 SVIEEKLKEKA
-397 IQLYGDISVAKN
+397 VQQFGDISVAKN

-421 YCLSDL
+421 YCLSEL
-427 CFDDELHISQ
+427 CFNNDNN
-437 YFSDLPQVLNAV
+437 FSHYYSELPQTLNAIC
-449 NGYWLQ
+449 GYWMQ

-470 NPTGTDIVKSLLD
+470 NPTGTEVVKSLLD
-483 AMMEICHKCS
+483 AMMEISHKCS
-493 VLVIPEEYEVDKSFY
+493 VLVMPEEYEVDKSFY

-543 LNFESPS
+543 LNFETPS

-578 MNAQNMPDI
+578 MNAQNMPNL
-587 NQQWPTDENHY
+587 NQKWSADESHY
-598 SKMIYK
+598 SKMVYK

-643 GSSNFKLADLHDLID
+643 GSPNFKLADLHDLID

-677 ADTKAYEDI
+677 ADTNAYEDI

-705 PVWQIN
+705 PAWQIS
-711 DWINNGQLYLFQLYN
+711 DWIDNGQLYLFQLYN

-746 LFTEKNLSNL
+746 LFTDENLSNL

-822 QYMDQVIVKDVT
+822 QYVDQVVVKDVT
-834 HEIIKDRRYTRQEYF
+834 HEIIKDRRYTKQKYF

-858 NAEGNE
+858 NADGNE

-952 VIHEISKMMIENNA
+952 VIHEITKMMIENNA

-1005 KDREADEEGGI
+1005 KDREVGEEGGI

-1080 IEMRNGNIEFEFDYR
+1080 IEMKNGHIEFEFDYR

-1100 QTDYQNVWTVST
+1100 QTDYQNLWTVST
-1112 YGKRIVMRI
+1112 FGKRIVMRI
-1121 DDKGYKKMVDYEP
+1121 DDKGYKQMLDYEP

-1140 AFKNKGIQLTE
+1140 AFKNKGLQLTE
-1151 GSNLKA
+1151 GSDLKA
-1157 MIADIEANATNAG
+1157 MIADIEANAANAS
-1170 FFGTVLYAFQKTL
+1170 FFSTMLYAFQKTL

-1201 ARNGRYFCSTDEANK
+1201 ARDGHYFCSTDEANK
-1216 GRDEQGNWLSKL
+1216 GKDAEGNWVSKL